1 MTISF
6 GFFVFLIAMLP
17 LISFATTGV
26 NYNAYAF
33 DQDEVIKIAGNQPT
47 HHHVTTTQMGT
58 KIQTVDI
65 VKWIA
70 TIIQL
75 IGYGMTGLNFTPYNV
90 YLFFIGI
97 FLWFAVGVM
106 WKDKA
111 IMVVHVGAFI
121 SLLVGYIYA

>member
-1 MTISF
+1 MKK
-6 GFFVFLIAMLP
+6 
-17 LISFATTGV
+17 
-26 NYNAYAF
+26 
-33 DQDEVIKIAGNQPT
+33 IKL
-47 HHHVTTTQMGT
+47 
-58 KIQTVDI
+58 VDY

-75 IGYGMTGLNFTPYNV
+75 IGYGMTGLNMTPYNF
-90 YLFFIGI
+90 YLFFLGI

-121 SLLVGYIYA
+121 SLLVGYLNA